1 MTVVELTSRPQGAP
15 PGTAAADVAST
26 DIASLRR
33 LVDGARDVDVD
44 RALARAG
51 RALAHE
57 QRLDDMAALLSATAA
72 DRLEELATAAHAL
85 TLRRFGRTVHL
96 FAPLY
101 LSNECVSVC
110 TYCGFSAGNE
120 IARRT
125 LDVEEVVDEARCLV
139 ERGFRHIL
147 LVAGE
152 HARIVSKDYL
162 LRSVEALAPVVP
174 TLSIEVQVWDA
185 ATYRRLVD
193 AGCDGLVV
201 YQEAY
206 DRSAYEAV
214 HLRGKKR
221 NYDWRLAAP
230 DRGAEAGMRRLG
242 IGALLGLHPDW
253 RSEALAVAAHA
264 HALMRRWWRAEV
276 TVSVPRLRPAAGYT
290 PTVAVPDRDFVQ
302 LLCALRVVLPDVGI
316 AVSTR
321 EPAWLRDG
329 LVPLGVTLMSAGSHT
344 EPGGYAAPS
353 EAEPQ
358 FEISDDR
365 SPEEVAAA
373 LRARGYDPVWKDWQ
387 RT

>member
-125 LDVEEVVDEARCLV
+125 LDV
-139 ERGFRHIL
+139 
-147 LVAGE
+147 
-152 HARIVSKDYL
+152 
-162 LRSVEALAPVVP
+162 
-174 TLSIEVQVWDA
+174 
-185 ATYRRLVD
+185 
-193 AGCDGLVV
+193 
-201 YQEAY
+201 
-206 DRSAYEAV
+206 
-214 HLRGKKR
+214 
-221 NYDWRLAAP
+221 
-230 DRGAEAGMRRLG
+230 
-242 IGALLGLHPDW
+242 
-253 RSEALAVAAHA
+253 
-264 HALMRRWWRAEV
+264 
-276 TVSVPRLRPAAGYT
+276 
-290 PTVAVPDRDFVQ
+290 
-302 LLCALRVVLPDVGI
+302 
-316 AVSTR
+316 
-321 EPAWLRDG
+321 
-329 LVPLGVTLMSAGSHT
+329 
-344 EPGGYAAPS
+344 
-353 EAEPQ
+353 
-358 FEISDDR
+358 
-365 SPEEVAAA
+365 
-373 LRARGYDPVWKDWQ
+373 
-387 RT
+387 